1 MNVQTNANCVELLVW
16 AIGDESGKLILHEQ
30 LNYQIARE
38 KEYTYSIFN
47 ILPSG

>member
-30 LNYQIARE
+30 LNYHW
-38 KEYTYSIFN
+38 KGKGVHVFN
-47 ILPSG
+47 IILVVS